1 MSKYKAAAALAA
13 ALATTAPFVGAF
25 AQVEKS
31 GDVPGLQ
38 VRDPS
43 DPKVVVPPAG
53 YNSAFARYR
62 PNAEVEVGAW
72 REKNDGV
79 GRIGGWRVYGSSN
92 TRSSSCVLS
101 GTGGG
106 FNHTSRSPWRCTSA
120 RALPGL
126 ASMCRMREACAY
138 NTGSAATASYDG
150 SRMTLRSRSTFGT
163 RP

>member
-79 GRIGGWRVYGSSN
+79 GRIGGWRVYGREAIAES
-92 TRSSSCVLS
+92 TTADKPTGAARVES
-101 GTGGG
+101 GT
-106 FNHTSRSPWRCTSA
+106 SPKPA
-120 RALPGL
+120 HGHPHPG
-126 ASMCRMREACAY
+126 AK
-138 NTGSAATASYDG
+138 
-150 SRMTLRSRSTFGT
+150 
-163 RP
+163 